1 MADETTNTDEHI
13 RDLEGQLRAIDRVM
27 AVIEFELDG
36 TILRANENFLQ
47 TVGYSASEVVGKH
60 HRIFM
65 PPGEG
70 NSEAYAAFWAGLRRG
85 EYSAGQFKRVGASG
99 DEVWIQASYNPVFDA
114 EGNPYK
120 VVKYATNI
128 TEQVQKTA
136 DQEGQ
141 IAAVSRSMAVI
152 EFDLDGTIRTAN
164 ENFLTTTGYTLSE
177 IVGQHHRI
185 FCDPEYTQSRAYAQL
200 WEDLGRGEFS
210 AGEFKRFGKSGDEV
224 WIQASYNPIFDAEGN
239 PYKVVKYATNI
250 TEQVQKTA
258 DQEGQ
263 IAAVSRSMAVI
274 EFDLDGTIRTA
285 NENFLSTTGYAL
297 SEIVGRH
304 HRIFCDP
311 EYAESR
317 AYAQLWEDLGRGEFS
332 AGEFKRFG
340 KSGDE
345 VWIQASYNP
354 IFDADGRPFKVVK
367 YASDVSEQVRARKR
381 VEAVAADVLDA
392 SQALSTVADELSE
405 SSDEAV
411 SAAGAALDAGR
422 DVDQSIQSVAA
433 ATEQMVMT
441 VSEISRNASQA
452 AEVASN
458 AVTVT
463 DAASDAI
470 GRLDASGKQI
480 SEVVKLISSIA
491 QQTNLLALN
500 ATIEAARAGEAGR
513 GFAVVAN
520 EVKELSK
527 ETASATQEI
536 GQKIDAIQSD
546 TERTVGAISEITKI
560 VADVADI
567 ANSIAAA
574 VEEQSVTTSDISQTL
589 TEAATGSSAIAD
601 LIGGLNEGAQSSKA
615 SADSTLESARSLDGL
630 SQQLGT
636 LMHAFGA

>member
-1 MADETTNTDEHI
+1 
-13 RDLEGQLRAIDRVM
+13 
-27 AVIEFELDG
+27 
-36 TILRANENFLQ
+36 
-47 TVGYSASEVVGKH
+47 
-60 HRIFM
+60 
-65 PPGEG
+65 
-70 NSEAYAAFWAGLRRG
+70 
-85 EYSAGQFKRVGASG
+85 
-99 DEVWIQASYNPVFDA
+99 
-114 EGNPYK
+114 
-120 VVKYATNI
+120 
-128 TEQVQKTA
+128 
-136 DQEGQ
+136 
-141 IAAVSRSMAVI
+141 
-152 EFDLDGTIRTAN
+152 
-164 ENFLTTTGYTLSE
+164 
-177 IVGQHHRI
+177 
-185 FCDPEYTQSRAYAQL
+185 
-200 WEDLGRGEFS
+200 
-210 AGEFKRFGKSGDEV
+210 
-224 WIQASYNPIFDAEGN
+224 
-239 PYKVVKYATNI
+239 
-250 TEQVQKTA
+250 
-258 DQEGQ
+258 
-263 IAAVSRSMAVI
+263 
-274 EFDLDGTIRTA
+274 
-285 NENFLSTTGYAL
+285 
-297 SEIVGRH
+297 
-304 HRIFCDP
+304 
-311 EYAESR
+311 
-317 AYAQLWEDLGRGEFS
+317 
-332 AGEFKRFG
+332 
-340 KSGDE
+340 
-345 VWIQASYNP
+345 
-354 IFDADGRPFKVVK
+354 
-367 YASDVSEQVRARKR
+367 
-381 VEAVAADVLDA
+381 
-392 SQALSTVADELSE
+392 
-405 SSDEAV
+405 
-411 SAAGAALDAGR
+411 
-422 DVDQSIQSVAA
+422 
-433 ATEQMVMT
+433 MT

>member
-354 IFDADGRPFKVVK
+354 IFDADGRPFKVV
-367 YASDVSEQVRARKR
+367 ATPPTCRSRCGPGSAWRRSR
-381 VEAVAADVLDA
+381 PMC
-392 SQALSTVADELSE
+392 STRPRRCPRSPMSSRSRRTRRCRPQAPRS
-405 SSDEAV
+405 
-411 SAAGAALDAGR
+411 
-422 DVDQSIQSVAA
+422 
-433 ATEQMVMT
+433 M
-441 VSEISRNASQA
+441 
-452 AEVASN
+452 
-458 AVTVT
+458 
-463 DAASDAI
+463 
-470 GRLDASGKQI
+470 
-480 SEVVKLISSIA
+480 
-491 QQTNLLALN
+491 
-500 ATIEAARAGEAGR
+500 RAGTWTR
-513 GFAVVAN
+513 
-520 EVKELSK
+520 
-527 ETASATQEI
+527 AS
-536 GQKIDAIQSD
+536 
-546 TERTVGAISEITKI
+546 R
-560 VADVADI
+560 
-567 ANSIAAA
+567 
-574 VEEQSVTTSDISQTL
+574 
-589 TEAATGSSAIAD
+589 
-601 LIGGLNEGAQSSKA
+601 A
-615 SADSTLESARSLDGL
+615 SRRRRSRW
-630 SQQLGT
+630 
-636 LMHAFGA
+636 

>member
-47 TVGYSASEVVGKH
+47 TVGYSASEIVGKH

-85 EYSAGQFKRVGASG
+85 EYSAGQFKRVGA
-99 DEVWIQASYNPVFDA
+99 
-114 EGNPYK
+114 
-120 VVKYATNI
+120 
-128 TEQVQKTA
+128 
-136 DQEGQ
+136 
-141 IAAVSRSMAVI
+141 
-152 EFDLDGTIRTAN
+152 
-164 ENFLTTTGYTLSE
+164 
-177 IVGQHHRI
+177 
-185 FCDPEYTQSRAYAQL
+185 
-200 WEDLGRGEFS
+200 
-210 AGEFKRFGKSGDEV
+210 
-224 WIQASYNPIFDAEGN
+224 
-239 PYKVVKYATNI
+239 
-250 TEQVQKTA
+250 
-258 DQEGQ
+258 
-263 IAAVSRSMAVI
+263 
-274 EFDLDGTIRTA
+274 
-285 NENFLSTTGYAL
+285 
-297 SEIVGRH
+297 
-304 HRIFCDP
+304 
-311 EYAESR
+311 
-317 AYAQLWEDLGRGEFS
+317 
-332 AGEFKRFG
+332 
-340 KSGDE
+340 SGDE

-392 SQALSTVADELSE
+392 SQALSIVADELSE

>member
-47 TVGYSASEVVGKH
+47 TVGYSASEIVGKH

-85 EYSAGQFKRVGASG
+85 EYAAGQFKRVGA
-99 DEVWIQASYNPVFDA
+99 
-114 EGNPYK
+114 
-120 VVKYATNI
+120 
-128 TEQVQKTA
+128 
-136 DQEGQ
+136 
-141 IAAVSRSMAVI
+141 
-152 EFDLDGTIRTAN
+152 
-164 ENFLTTTGYTLSE
+164 
-177 IVGQHHRI
+177 
-185 FCDPEYTQSRAYAQL
+185 
-200 WEDLGRGEFS
+200 
-210 AGEFKRFGKSGDEV
+210 SGDEV

-274 EFDLDGTIRTA
+274 EFDLDGTILTA

-311 EYAESR
+311 EYAQSH

-392 SQALSTVADELSE
+392 SQALSTVADELSA

-589 TEAATGSSAIAD
+589 TEAATGSSAIAE